1 MAAAIVKV
9 ENGPALMEALASAHC
24 GSIVRLAA
32 DIRLM
37 YEGVSVR
44 PGAQLTL
51 NLNGYTLAIERAR
64 ADAALRVPAGA
75 SLTIDDK
82 RGGGRLTA
90 TTGAV
95 GAAAI
100 GAGPDGD
107 CGEITIYG
115 GTIRACGGPDGA
127 GIGGGSGS
135 TVTVHGGTVESA
147 GGMYGAGIGGSK
159 HGGGGDITIRGGTL
173 KIRGGDYAAGIGGG
187 YAGDGGSIRIYGG
200 MLDVKTGYLG
210 AALGGGYRGGCGTIA
225 IHGGIVVA
233 TAEAYRY
240 LDLGV
245 WSGAAI
251 GSGVMGG
258 GGSIDIQGGMIT
270 ARGAA
275 HAAALGGGTD
285 ASGAAVAIHGG
296 EVVLSGAGGYHGSLV
311 GAGAA
316 DARPPQPSGSLFN
329 GGRLT
334 LSGDGKLW
342 IPPGERFVNEGV
354 VSGTG
359 YIGGEGRLVNRGIIN
374 TAYTGGHVYTLPLHG
389 KEGPSISGR
398 VRNPEAGRR
407 CGRQRGCSPTR
418 RGAATSLCMDFLGGT
433 CNCTGKSW
441 IRATAGSWKNTSDC

>member
-1 MAAAIVKV
+1 MAAAIVMI
-9 ENGPALMEALASAHC
+9 ENGQALKEALASARC
-24 GSIVRLAA
+24 GSLIRLAA

-37 YEGVSVR
+37 YESVSAR
-44 PGAQLTL
+44 PDARLTL
-51 NLNGYTLAIERAR
+51 DLNGYTLAIERGR
-64 ADAALRVPAGA
+64 VDAALRVPAGA
-75 SLTIDDK
+75 TLAIEDK

-90 TTGAV
+90 TTGAA
-95 GAAAI
+95 GASAI
-100 GAGPDGD
+100 GAGPDGA
-107 CGEITIYG
+107 CGEIEIHG

-127 GIGGGSGS
+127 GIGGDSGA
-135 TVTVHGGTVESA
+135 TVTIHGGTVEST

-159 HGGGGDITIRGGTL
+159 HSGGGDIIVRGGTL
-173 KIRGGDYAAGIGGG
+173 TIRGGDYAAGIGGG
-187 YAGDGGSIRIYGG
+187 YAGDGGRISIYGG

-210 AALGGGYRGGCGTIA
+210 AAIGGGYRGGCGTIT
-225 IHGGIVVA
+225 IHGGIIVA

-258 GGSIDIQGGMIT
+258 GGSINIHGGMIT

-275 HAAALGGGTD
+275 QAAALGGGTD

-296 EVVLSGAGGYHGSLV
+296 EVVLSGAGGYRGTLI

-374 TAYTGGHVYTLPLHG
+374 TLYTGGLVYTLPLHG
-389 KEGPSISGR
+389 KEGPSIGGR
-398 VRNPEAGRR
+398 VRNHETGRR
-407 CGRQRGCSPTR
+407 CGRQRECSP
-418 RGAATSLCMDFLGGT
+418 ALG
-433 CNCTGKSW
+433 
-441 IRATAGSWKNTSDC
+441 RLARE